1 MVPNLRRMRFC
12 IRLILGFLA
21 KNQNL
26 LGAGIGGTNL
36 LGAGIGGTYGSPS
49 FRAHA

>member
-26 LGAGIGGTNL
+26 LGAGIGGT
-36 LGAGIGGTYGSPS
+36 YGSPS